1 MPGIGTMLSPERGN
15 IGVAMYRVSDVL
27 KPDFARSWHEAVAIV
42 QEVASQL
49 VPGGT
54 VPAADDLLIDAE
66 GAIQLGFGPDSPQNA
81 VHALGSLLNSLLDGV
96 EAPGGLRDL
105 ALNNASETPTH
116 SSVQSFHKALAFYE
130 RPARANDLQAIASRL
145 RGQPPENP
153 EASVEQ
159 LRERVAAKAQAEPER
174 QPETPTKV

>member
-1 MPGIGTMLSPERGN
+1 
-15 IGVAMYRVSDVL
+15 MYRVSDVL

-96 EAPGGLRDL
+96 EAPGGFLFQHPQRVDQGLRHFAPVPH
-105 ALNNASETPTH
+105 ALGAGR
-116 SSVQSFHKALAFYE
+116 E
-130 RPARANDLQAIASRL
+130 RPAERGLRL
-145 RGQPPENP
+145 MRKAEN
-153 EASVEQ
+153 E
-159 LRERVAAKAQAEPER
+159 
-174 QPETPTKV
+174 